1 MKKKR
6 EISIQFEGMI
16 FVDQLDVKLLQLLQ
30 EDGRITI
37 SELSKRLA
45 LSRPSI
51 SERIAK
57 LQESGVIEGFGA
69 RISPAKLG
77 KDTLM
82 IIRITGLQVT
92 PQKFESFIQEQEEII
107 ECHRVTGEVSYFM
120 KAAVS
125 GIGAMGLLIDR
136 LIPYGIPNTSIIISS
151 PVPFRHM
158 LPEKGGT
165 VK

>member
-1 MKKKR
+1 MKKKI

-158 LPEKGGT
+158 LPEEG
-165 VK
+165 